1 MKAKPRLKPR
11 PKLRP
16 RTKPAQQ
23 RRGELMD
30 AAQRL
35 FLKQGV
41 GPTTIDQIT
50 SGADVAKGT
59 FYLHFSSKEDLLSAL
74 GEQFAEQHLIH
85 LKTALA
91 TVSEADWTVKLATW
105 AEACVTFYLD
115 SMQLHDMLFHE
126 SGAPTR
132 EGLVD
137 NVIIDHLTALLTAGA
152 AAGAWSIDDPRFTAV
167 FLFSG
172 MHGAVDD
179 AYLKEKRVVKGRLI
193 GRLQRVCFAA
203 VGLSSKNLGSVSI
216 SKSETA

>member
-1 MKAKPRLKPR
+1 MKE
-11 PKLRP
+11 KLRP
-16 RTKPAQQ
+16 RTKPPQQ
-23 RRGELMD
+23 RRDELMD

-35 FLKQGV
+35 FRKQGV

-74 GEQFAEQHLIH
+74 GEQFAGQHLSRI
-85 LKTALA
+85 KTALA
-91 TVSEADWTVKLATW
+91 AVPEADWTGKLATW

-115 SMQLHDMLFHE
+115 SIQLHDMLFHE
-126 SGAPTR
+126 SRAPTR
-132 EGLVD
+132 EGLLD
-137 NVIIDHLTALLTAGA
+137 NVIIDHLTLLLTAGA

-172 MHGAVDD
+172 MHGVVDD
-179 AYLKEKRVVKGRLI
+179 AYLKEKRIVKGRLI
-193 GRLQRVCFAA
+193 SRLQQICFAA
-203 VGLSSKNLGSVSI
+203 VGLSSKNLAKNLGSVSI